1 MKVTINGEAKEIPE
15 GLTVRRLLEHLE
27 MRTERLAIER
37 NLEILPRPKWDTTT
51 VEANDRYEIVHLVGG
66 G

>member
-1 MKVTINGEAKEIPE
+1 MKVTINGEAKEIPD
-15 GLTVRRLLEHLE
+15 GLTVRHLLEHLAL
-27 MRTERLAIER
+27 RSDRVAIER
-37 NLEILPRPKWDTTT
+37 NLEILPRAKWNETS